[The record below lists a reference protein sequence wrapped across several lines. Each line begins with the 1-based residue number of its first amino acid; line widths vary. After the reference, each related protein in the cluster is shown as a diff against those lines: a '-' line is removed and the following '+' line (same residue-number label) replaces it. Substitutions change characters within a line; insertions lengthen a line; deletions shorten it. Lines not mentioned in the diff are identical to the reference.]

1 MRHCDPDFGRL
12 LNVMRKQQPPQELL
26 DQDSSDYVISAND
39 LSSILTRPTVTMLC
53 ALKQQVQTNHVD
65 MLYAWF
71 HTPAILNIPI
81 YGSPIN
87 ISECAKWVADDAF
100 YTLPQVAVGARVTV
114 TYRGANEHMTKALL
128 ALRVLDDVELVD
140 EYAVPCISI
149 LSVLVHQLHDVQ
161 NPQHRQ
167 GFCHVLVSLPGA
179 AFLEQFRM
187 KRNAAQTKGTFEEI
201 KAAMTAVQPTAN
213 KPREAK
219 APSWS
224 SNQRIL
230 PRFTSMHCNV
240 HRLSVFMLGGQVTR
254 LPELHHKRNFR
265 SCMKA
270 AV

>member
-1 MRHCDPDFGRL
+1 MHHLHISMRHCDPDFGRL

-114 TYRGANEHMTKALL
+114 LENM
-128 ALRVLDDVELVD
+128 
-140 EYAVPCISI
+140 
-149 LSVLVHQLHDVQ
+149 DVQ
-161 NPQHRQ
+161 HATAN
-167 GFCHVLVSLPGA
+167 
-179 AFLEQFRM
+179 
-187 KRNAAQTKGTFEEI
+187 
-201 KAAMTAVQPTAN
+201 AVQATVTDFTYNNDSFLHGIIVKLADVN
-213 KPREAK
+213 KTLCIRRTI
-219 APSWS
+219 WS
-224 SNQRIL
+224 
-230 PRFTSMHCNV
+230 C
-240 HRLSVFMLGGQVTR
+240 
-254 LPELHHKRNFR
+254 
-265 SCMKA
+265 C
-270 AV
+270 